1 MGKKGNW
8 FSAVKKAFRSPSK
21 DKDNDKSEPKDPDLL
36 GDMPPVPAVS
46 VLDLNLNGFRKLTM
60 HTFGISLNIN
70 KVKIVF
76 WLQFQV
82 GSWWYGLDDVT
93 MRGVVSDRKSKVLEK
108 VAVLTKFFGVPYQPY
123 EQCLKRVSI
132 MVESE

>member
-36 GDMPPVPAVS
+36 GDMPPIPAVS
-46 VLDLNLNGFRKLTM
+46 VLDLNLNSFRKLTM

-70 KVKIVF
+70 KVKIDF

-82 GSWWYGLDDVT
+82 RSWWYGLDDVT

-108 VAVLTKFFGVPYQPY
+108 VAVLTKVFGVQYQP
-123 EQCLKRVSI
+123 
-132 MVESE
+132 